1 MSQDLQAYL
10 HSRSRLGE
18 LRWSSGLALSV
29 GLHLTL
35 GVAFFWPRGGAT
47 DQPEEAKVTWVNL
60 PAAMA
65 GASGGSEAMEV
76 GKSGERLRRVEEV
89 APVRD
94 TSPSATAPDPFATK
108 TTKSA
113 AKGDNKDAISQ
124 GTGTTAAKGK
134 TATPNPVAGAVGTGN
149 GAAFGAGS
157 GIPGLNP
164 TSGVQGG
171 VGLVGGVDG
180 DFPFTWYLQQVQ
192 TRITTNWNRVS
203 STQGRVQIYFR
214 IAKDGSLDRVRV
226 EIPSGNAA
234 MDESARMAVLR
245 SGPLQ
250 RLPEGYEGQY
260 LGVRFWFTYLGN

>member
-10 HSRSRLGE
+10 RSRSHLGE
-18 LRWSSGLALSV
+18 LGWSRGLALSA
-29 GLHLTL
+29 GLHLAL
-35 GVAFFWPRGGAT
+35 GAVFFWPHGRSA
-47 DQPEEAKVTWVNL
+47 DPSEEVKVTWVNL
-60 PAAMA
+60 PSAMA
-65 GASGGSEAMEV
+65 GASGGSEAMDV

-89 APVRD
+89 APVRA
-94 TSPSATAPDPFATK
+94 TAPSATAPDPFALK

-113 AKGDNKDAISQ
+113 ARGDNKDVVSQ

-180 DFPFTWYLQQVQ
+180 DFPFVWYLQQVQ

-234 MDESARMAVLR
+234 MDDSARMAVLR
-245 SGPLQ
+245 SAPLQ

-260 LGVRFWFTYLGN
+260 LGIRFWFTYLGN

>member
-10 HSRSRLGE
+10 RTRSHLGE
-18 LRWSSGLALSV
+18 LRWAPGLALSL
-29 GLHLTL
+29 GLHVAL
-35 GVAFFWPRGGAT
+35 GAVFFWPHGPAS
-47 DQPEEAKVTWVNL
+47 DKAEDVKVTWVNL

-76 GKSGERLRRVEEV
+76 GKTGERLRRVEEV

-94 TSPSATAPDPFATK
+94 TAPSATAPDPFATK
-108 TTKSA
+108 TTKA
-113 AKGDNKDAISQ
+113 ASKGDNKDPVSQ

-134 TATPNPVAGAVGTGN
+134 TAAVNPVAGAVGSGN

-180 DFPFTWYLQQVQ
+180 DFAYTWYLQQVQ
-192 TRITTNWNRVS
+192 TRITSNWNRVS

-226 EIPSGNAA
+226 EIPSGNTA

-245 SGPLQ
+245 SAPLQ

>member
-10 HSRSRLGE
+10 RTRAHLGE
-18 LRWSSGLALSV
+18 LRWAPGLGLSLAL
-29 GLHLTL
+29 HLAV
-35 GVAFFWPRGGAT
+35 GVAFFWPRGGPAEKI
-47 DQPEEAKVTWVNL
+47 QEVKVTWVNL

-65 GASGGSEAMEV
+65 GAAGGSEAMAV

-89 APVRD
+89 APVRA
-94 TSPSATAPDPFATK
+94 TAPSATAPDPFAAK
-108 TTKSA
+108 TTKAA
-113 AKGDNKDAISQ
+113 AKGDSKDAASQ

-134 TATPNPVAGAVGTGN
+134 TAAPNPVTGAVGTGS
-149 GAAFGAGS
+149 GAAFGAGN
-157 GIPGLNP
+157 GVPGLNP

-180 DFPFTWYLQQVQ
+180 DFPFVWYLQQVQ

-203 STQGRVQIYFR
+203 SSQGRVQIYFR

-245 SGPLQ
+245 SAPLQ
-250 RLPEGYEGQY
+250 RLPEAYDGEY

>member
-10 HSRSRLGE
+10 RSRAHQGE
-18 LRWSSGLALSV
+18 LGWSSGLALSL
-29 GLHLTL
+29 GLHLAL
-35 GVAFFWPRGGAT
+35 GAVFFWPGGSR
-47 DQPEEAKVTWVNL
+47 PEKPDEAKVTWVNL
-60 PAAMA
+60 PAARA
-65 GASGGSEAMEV
+65 GTAGGSEAVEV

-89 APVRD
+89 APVRA
-94 TSPSATAPDPFATK
+94 TAPSATAPDPFATK
-108 TTKSA
+108 TTKA
-113 AKGDNKDAISQ
+113 ATKGDSKDVASQ

-134 TATPNPVAGAVGTGN
+134 TASPNPVTGAVGSGN
-149 GAAFGAGS
+149 GSAFGAGS

-180 DFPFTWYLQQVQ
+180 DFPFVWYLQQVQ
-192 TRITTNWNRVS
+192 ARITTNWNRVS

-214 IAKDGSLDRVRV
+214 IAKDGSLDRVRI

-245 SGPLQ
+245 AAPLQ

>member
-10 HSRSRLGE
+10 RSRSHLGE
-18 LRWSSGLALSV
+18 LRWGPGLALSL
-29 GLHLTL
+29 GLHLLL
-35 GVAFFWPRGGAT
+35 GAVFFWPRGGPSDKAE
-47 DQPEEAKVTWVNL
+47 DVKVTWVNL

-65 GASGGSEAMEV
+65 GASGGSDAMEV

-94 TSPSATAPDPFATK
+94 TAPSATAPDPFAAK
-108 TTKSA
+108 TTKAA
-113 AKGDNKDAISQ
+113 AKGDSKDAASQ
-124 GTGTTAAKGK
+124 GLGTTSAKGK
-134 TATPNPVAGAVGTGN
+134 TATPNPVTGAAGTGN
-149 GAAFGAGS
+149 GAAIGAGS
-157 GIPGLNP
+157 AIPGLNP

-180 DFPFTWYLQQVQ
+180 NFPYTWYLQQVQ
-192 TRITTNWNRVS
+192 ARITSNWNRVS
-203 STQGRVQIYFR
+203 NTQGRVQIYFR

-226 EIPSGNAA
+226 EIPSGNAT

-245 SGPLQ
+245 SAPLQ
-250 RLPEGYEGQY
+250 RLPESYESQY

>member
-10 HSRSRLGE
+10 RSRAHLGE
-18 LRWSSGLALSV
+18 LRWGPGLALSFA
-29 GLHLTL
+29 LHLSL
-35 GVAFFWPRGGAT
+35 GVAFFWPRGGT
-47 DQPEEAKVTWVNL
+47 TEKPEDVKVTWVNL
-60 PAAMA
+60 PAAQS
-65 GASGGSEAMEV
+65 GASGGSEAQEV

-89 APVRD
+89 APVRA
-94 TSPSATAPDPFATK
+94 TAPSATAPDPFATK
-108 TTKSA
+108 TTKAA
-113 AKGDNKDAISQ
+113 AKGDNKEATSQ
-124 GTGTTAAKGK
+124 GTGTTTAKGK
-134 TATPNPVAGAVGTGN
+134 TAATNPVAGAVGTGN

-171 VGLVGGVDG
+171 LGLVGGVDG

-192 TRITTNWNRVS
+192 SRITTNWNRVS

-214 IAKDGSLDRVRV
+214 VAKDGSLDRVRV

-250 RLPEGYEGQY
+250 RLAEGYDGQY

>member
-10 HSRSRLGE
+10 RSRAHLGE
-18 LRWSSGLALSV
+18 LRWGPGFGLSLA
-29 GLHLTL
+29 LHLTL
-35 GVAFFWPRGGAT
+35 GAAFFWPRGGT
-47 DQPEEAKVTWVNL
+47 GDPTEEVKVTWVNL

-89 APVRD
+89 APVRQ
-94 TSPSATAPDPFATK
+94 TAPSATAPDPFAAK
-108 TTKSA
+108 TTQA
-113 AKGDNKDAISQ
+113 AARGDNKDPAST

-134 TATPNPVAGAVGTGN
+134 TATPNPVAGAVGSGN
-149 GAAFGAGS
+149 GAAFGTGS
-157 GIPGLNP
+157 GIPGLNA

-180 DFPFTWYLQQVQ
+180 EFPFTWYLQQVQ
-192 TRITTNWNRVS
+192 SRITGNWNRVS
-203 STQGRVQIYFR
+203 SSQGRVQIYFR
-214 IAKDGSLDRVRV
+214 IAKDGTLDRVRV

-234 MDESARMAVLR
+234 LDESARMAVLR
-245 SGPLQ
+245 SAPLQ

>member
-1 MSQDLQAYL
+1 MSQDLQAFL
-10 HSRSRLGE
+10 RSRKHLGE
-18 LRWSSGLALSV
+18 LRWGPGLALSL
-29 GLHLTL
+29 GLHLGL
-35 GVAFFWPRGGAT
+35 GAAFFWPRS
-47 DQPEEAKVTWVNL
+47 QPPDLDADVKVTWVNL
-60 PAAMA
+60 PAALA
-65 GASGGSEAMEV
+65 GTSGGSEAVEE

-89 APVRD
+89 APVRE
-94 TSPSATAPDPFATK
+94 TAPSATAPDPFALK
-108 TTKSA
+108 TTKAA
-113 AKGDNKDAISQ
+113 AKGDNKDAASQ

-134 TATPNPVAGAVGTGN
+134 TAAPNPVAGAVGTGN
-149 GAAFGAGS
+149 GAAFGAGT

-171 VGLVGGVDG
+171 VGQISGLDG
-180 DFPFTWYLQQVQ
+180 DFPYTWYLQQVQ
-192 TRITTNWNRVS
+192 VRITANWNRVS

-245 SGPLQ
+245 STPLQ
-250 RLPEGYEGQY
+250 RLPDDYSAQY

>member
-10 HSRSRLGE
+10 RTRARLGE
-18 LRWSSGLALSV
+18 LGWPSGLALSL
-29 GLHLTL
+29 GLHLAL
-35 GVAFFWPRGGAT
+35 GAVFFWPRGGSGMP
-47 DQPEEAKVTWVNL
+47 PEEAKVTWVNL
-60 PAAMA
+60 PAAM
-65 GASGGSEAMEV
+65 GGTSGGSDAMEV
-76 GKSGERLRRVEEV
+76 GTSGERLRRVEEV

-94 TSPSATAPDPFATK
+94 TSPSATAPDPFALK
-108 TTKSA
+108 TTKAA
-113 AKGDNKDAISQ
+113 AKGDSKDAASQ

-134 TATPNPVAGAVGTGN
+134 TAAANPVAGAVGSGN
-149 GAAFGAGS
+149 GAAFGAGT

-164 TSGVQGG
+164 SSGVQGG

-180 DFPFTWYLQQVQ
+180 DFPFVWYLQQVQ
-192 TRITTNWNRVS
+192 ARITANWNRVS

-214 IAKDGSLDRVRV
+214 IARDGSLDRVRI

-245 SGPLQ
+245 AAPLQ
-250 RLPEGYEGQY
+250 RLPDGYEGQY

>member
-1 MSQDLQAYL
+1 MSQDLQAFL
-10 HSRSRLGE
+10 RSRKHLGE
-18 LRWSSGLALSV
+18 LRWGPGLALSL
-29 GLHLTL
+29 GLHLAL
-35 GVAFFWPRGGAT
+35 GAAFFWPRT
-47 DQPEEAKVTWVNL
+47 EPPDKEAEVKVTWVNL
-60 PAAMA
+60 PAATP

-89 APVRD
+89 APVRE
-94 TSPSATAPDPFATK
+94 TTPSATAPDPFALK

-113 AKGDNKDAISQ
+113 ARGDNRDTSSQ

-134 TATPNPVAGAVGTGN
+134 TAAPNPMTGAVGTGN

-157 GIPGLNP
+157 GIPGLKP
-164 TSGVQGG
+164 TSGAQGG
-171 VGLVGGVDG
+171 MGLVGGVDG
-180 DFPFTWYLQQVQ
+180 SFPYTWYLQQVQ
-192 TRITTNWNRVS
+192 SRITLNWNRLS
-203 STQGRVQIYFR
+203 SSQGRVQIYFR

-226 EIPSGNAA
+226 EIPSGNSA

-245 SGPLQ
+245 AAPLQ

>member
-10 HSRSRLGE
+10 RSRAHLGE
-18 LRWSSGLALSV
+18 LRWGPGLAVSL
-29 GLHLTL
+29 GLHVAL
-35 GVAFFWPRGGAT
+35 GAAFFWPGGGSQDKAE
-47 DQPEEAKVTWVNL
+47 DVKVTWVNL

-76 GKSGERLRRVEEV
+76 GKTGERLRRVEEV
-89 APVRD
+89 APVRE
-94 TSPSATAPDPFATK
+94 TAPSATAPDPFATK
-108 TTKSA
+108 TTKAA
-113 AKGDNKDAISQ
+113 AKGDNKDVASQ

-134 TATPNPVAGAVGTGN
+134 TAAPNPVAGAVGTGN
-149 GAAFGAGS
+149 GAAFGAGTS
-157 GIPGLNP
+157 IPGLNP

-171 VGLVGGVDG
+171 MGLVGGVDG
-180 DFPFTWYLQQVQ
+180 DFPYTWYLQQVQ
-192 TRITTNWNRVS
+192 VRITTNWNRVS

-245 SGPLQ
+245 STPLQ
-250 RLPEGYEGQY
+250 RLPDDYGGQY

>member
-18 LRWSSGLALSV
+18 LRWGPGLALSV
-29 GLHLTL
+29 GLHLIL
-35 GVAFFWPRGGAT
+35 GAAFFWPRGDASNK
-47 DQPEEAKVTWVNL
+47 PEEVKVTWVNL
-60 PAAMA
+60 PAALA
-65 GASGGSEAMEV
+65 GASGGSEAVEV

-94 TSPSATAPDPFATK
+94 TTPSATAPDPFAVK
-108 TTKSA
+108 TTKAA
-113 AKGDNKDAISQ
+113 AKGDNKEATSQ

-134 TATPNPVAGAVGTGN
+134 TAAPNPVAGAVGTGN

-245 SGPLQ
+245 SAPLHHQ
-250 RLPEGYEGQY
+250 PEGYEGQF

>member
-1 MSQDLQAYL
+1 MSQDLQAFL
-10 HSRSRLGE
+10 RSRKHLGE
-18 LRWSSGLALSV
+18 LRWGPGLALSL

-35 GVAFFWPRGGAT
+35 GAVLFWPRGESG
-47 DQPEEAKVTWVNL
+47 DKFEEVKVTWVNL
-60 PAAMA
+60 PAALA
-65 GASGGSEAMEV
+65 GASGGSEAPDL

-89 APVRD
+89 APVRA
-94 TSPSATAPDPFATK
+94 TVPSATAPDPFATK
-108 TTKSA
+108 ATKSA
-113 AKGDNKDAISQ
+113 AKGESKDTASQ
-124 GTGTTAAKGK
+124 GTGTTTAKGK

-149 GAAFGAGS
+149 GAAFGTGN

-180 DFPFTWYLQQVQ
+180 DFPYTWYLQQVQ
-192 TRITTNWNRVS
+192 SRITGNWNRVS

-214 IAKDGSLDRVRV
+214 IARDGSLDRVRV

-245 SGPLQ
+245 SAPLQ
-250 RLPEGYEGQY
+250 HLPEGYEAQY

>member
-10 HSRSRLGE
+10 RSRAHQGE
-18 LRWSSGLALSV
+18 LGWSSGLALSL
-29 GLHLTL
+29 GLHLAL
-35 GVAFFWPRGGAT
+35 GAAFFWPGGGRGEKP
-47 DQPEEAKVTWVNL
+47 DEAKVTWVNL
-60 PAAMA
+60 PAAV
-65 GASGGSEAMEV
+65 GGTSGGSDAMEV

-89 APVRD
+89 APVRA
-94 TSPSATAPDPFATK
+94 TAPSATAPDPFAMK
-108 TTKSA
+108 TTKA
-113 AKGDNKDAISQ
+113 ATKGDSQDAASQ
-124 GTGTTAAKGK
+124 GTGATAAKGK
-134 TATPNPVAGAVGTGN
+134 TAAVNPVAGAVGSGN

-180 DFPFTWYLQQVQ
+180 DFPFVWYLQQVQ
-192 TRITTNWNRVS
+192 ARITSNWNRVS

-214 IAKDGSLDRVRV
+214 IAKDGSLDRVRI
-226 EIPSGNAA
+226 EIPSGNAG

-245 SGPLQ
+245 AAPLQ

>member
-10 HSRSRLGE
+10 RTRAHLGE
-18 LRWSSGLALSV
+18 LRWGPGLALSL
-29 GLHLTL
+29 GLHLII
-35 GVAFFWPRGGAT
+35 GAAFFWPQGRAT
-47 DQPEEAKVTWVNL
+47 DQSEDVKVTWVNL
-60 PAAMA
+60 PAAV
-65 GASGGSEAMEV
+65 GSASGGSEAMEV

-89 APVRD
+89 APVRE
-94 TSPSATAPDPFATK
+94 TTPSATAPDPFAAK
-108 TTKSA
+108 TTKA
-113 AKGDNKDAISQ
+113 AARGDSKDVASQ

-134 TATPNPVAGAVGTGN
+134 TATPNPVAGAVGAGN

-180 DFPFTWYLQQVQ
+180 DFPYTWYLQQVQ

-203 STQGRVQIYFR
+203 SSQGRVQIYFR
-214 IAKDGSLDRVRV
+214 IAQDGSLDRVRV

-245 SGPLQ
+245 SAPLQ

>member
-10 HSRSRLGE
+10 RSRAHLGE
-18 LRWSSGLALSV
+18 LRWAPGLALSL
-29 GLHLTL
+29 GLHLAL
-35 GVAFFWPRGGAT
+35 GLLFFWPRGGAS
-47 DQPEEAKVTWVNL
+47 DKPEEAKITWVNL

-65 GASGGSEAMEV
+65 GASGGSEAQEI
-76 GKSGERLRRVEEV
+76 GKSGERLRRVEDV
-89 APVRD
+89 APVRE
-94 TSPSATAPDPFATK
+94 TAPSATAPDPFATK
-108 TTKSA
+108 TTKAA
-113 AKGDNKDAISQ
+113 AKGDNKDAASQ
-124 GTGTTAAKGK
+124 GTGTTTAKGK
-134 TATPNPVAGAVGTGN
+134 TAATNPVAGAVGAGN
-149 GAAFGAGS
+149 GAAFGTGS

-180 DFPFTWYLQQVQ
+180 DFPYTWYLQQVQ
-192 TRITTNWNRVS
+192 TRITSNWNRVS

-245 SGPLQ
+245 SAPLQ
-250 RLPEGYEGQY
+250 HLPEGFDGPY

>member
-1 MSQDLQAYL
+1 MSQDLQVFL
-10 HSRSRLGE
+10 RTRTHLGE
-18 LRWSSGLALSV
+18 LRWGPGLALSL

-35 GVAFFWPRGGAT
+35 GAVFFWPRGVSA
-47 DQPEEAKVTWVNL
+47 DPAEDVKVTWVNL
-60 PAAMA
+60 PAAMS
-65 GASGGSEAMEV
+65 GASGGSEAMVV

-89 APVRD
+89 APVRA
-94 TSPSATAPDPFATK
+94 TAPSATAPDPFATK
-108 TTKSA
+108 TTKAA
-113 AKGDNKDAISQ
+113 AKGDNKEAASQ

-134 TATPNPVAGAVGTGN
+134 TATANPVAGAVGTGN

-171 VGLVGGVDG
+171 VGMVGGVDG
-180 DFPFTWYLQQVQ
+180 DFPYTWYLQQVQ

-214 IAKDGSLDRVRV
+214 IAKDGALDRVRV

-245 SGPLQ
+245 SAPLQ

>member
-10 HSRSRLGE
+10 RSRSHLGE
-18 LRWSSGLALSV
+18 LGWSSGMALSV
-29 GLHLTL
+29 ALHLVL
-35 GVAFFWPRGGAT
+35 GVAFFWPGGGSAAKAE
-47 DQPEEAKVTWVNL
+47 DVKVTWVNL
-60 PAAMA
+60 PGAMA

-108 TTKSA
+108 TTQAA
-113 AKGDNKDAISQ
+113 AKGNNKDPISQ

-180 DFPFTWYLQQVQ
+180 DFPFVWYLQQVQ

-214 IAKDGSLDRVRV
+214 IARDGALDRVRV

-245 SGPLQ
+245 SAPLQ

>member
-1 MSQDLQAYL
+1 MSQDLQGYL
-10 HSRSRLGE
+10 RSRAHLGE
-18 LRWSSGLALSV
+18 LRWGPGLALSV
-29 GLHLTL
+29 ALHLSIGL
-35 GVAFFWPRGGAT
+35 AFFWPRGSGSAASE
-47 DQPEEAKVTWVNL
+47 DVKVTWVNL

-65 GASGGSEAMEV
+65 GASGGAEAMEV
-76 GKSGERLRRVEEV
+76 GKTGERLRRVEEV

-94 TSPSATAPDPFATK
+94 TAPSATAPDPFATK
-108 TTKSA
+108 ATKAA
-113 AKGDNKDAISQ
+113 AKGDNKDAASQ

-134 TATPNPVAGAVGTGN
+134 TATVNPVAGAVGSGN

-180 DFPFTWYLQQVQ
+180 DFPFVWYLQQVQ
-192 TRITTNWNRVS
+192 ARITTNWNRVS
-203 STQGRVQIYFR
+203 SSQGRVQIYFR
-214 IAKDGSLDRVRV
+214 IAKDGTLDRVRV

-245 SGPLQ
+245 SAPLQ

>member
-10 HSRSRLGE
+10 RSRSHLGE
-18 LRWSSGLALSV
+18 LGWSSGLALSLA
-29 GLHLTL
+29 LHLAV
-35 GVAFFWPRGGAT
+35 GVAFFWPRGGSS

-60 PAAMA
+60 PAAM
-65 GASGGSEAMEV
+65 GGTSGGSDAMEV
-76 GKSGERLRRVEEV
+76 GKTGERLRRVEEV

-113 AKGDNKDAISQ
+113 ARGDSKDAASQ

-134 TATPNPVAGAVGTGN
+134 TATPNPVAGAVGSGN

-164 TSGVQGG
+164 SAGVQGG

-180 DFPFTWYLQQVQ
+180 NFPFVWYLQQVQ
-192 TRITTNWNRVS
+192 ARITSNWNRVS

-214 IAKDGSLDRVRV
+214 IARDGSLDRVRIEV
-226 EIPSGNAA
+226 PSGNAA

-245 SGPLQ
+245 AAPLQ
-250 RLPEGYEGQY
+250 RLPEGYDGQY

>member
-1 MSQDLQAYL
+1 MSQDLQTYL
-10 HSRSRLGE
+10 RSRSHLGE
-18 LRWSSGLALSV
+18 LRWGPGLALSF
-29 GLHLTL
+29 GLHLVL
-35 GVAFFWPRGGAT
+35 GAAFFWPHGDASSKSE
-47 DQPEEAKVTWVNL
+47 DVKVTWVNL

-65 GASGGSEAMEV
+65 GASGGSEAVEE
-76 GKSGERLRRVEEV
+76 GKTSERLRRVEEV

-94 TSPSATAPDPFATK
+94 TAPSATAPDPFAAK
-108 TTKSA
+108 TTKAA
-113 AKGDNKDAISQ
+113 AKGDSKDAASQ
-124 GTGTTAAKGK
+124 GLGTTAAKGK
-134 TATPNPVAGAVGTGN
+134 TAAQNPVAGAVGTGN

-180 DFPFTWYLQQVQ
+180 DFPYTWYLQQVQ
-192 TRITTNWNRVS
+192 ARITGNWNRVS

-226 EIPSGNAA
+226 EIPSGNAT

-245 SGPLQ
+245 STPLQ
-250 RLPEGYEGQY
+250 RLPDGYEGQY